1 MKLIYQTALF
11 AAALTAASCSQEK
24 PFDGPDS
31 GSGTLILPG
40 VEVNNA
46 AQVVDKAP
54 SMGSRATY
62 DVDGFIVDFYRSGEA
77 DPFRTKTYAEI
88 NGAEE
93 LPVGTYT
100 LKVRSHD
107 VQVAEWDNPYFAG
120 ETQEFTIEDGKIT
133 ELDPVVCK
141 FSSIKVSVVFGP
153 KLKEK
158 LGADAKVEVK
168 ASTDG
173 KLVYTPSE
181 TRDGY
186 FSAVEGST
194 TLTAVFTGTISG
206 REETITRTYA
216 DVQAGQ
222 HRIITYEMGGQL
234 PVPPSPSG
242 SVDDSQITIDVTMT
256 EVDLNAAVDPGKE
269 DVLPGEDEPGTLPG
283 VDDPDPE
290 NPDDPNKPENPD
302 DPTSPISF
310 SGNLSNGGTYT
321 SDEFINSAT
330 GEVIKAANV
339 VISVEKGCKDIH
351 VVIDS
356 SFLSPEEL
364 EGNGLAGE
372 FNLVENTDKI
382 YNGLAGLCLPCRDG
396 GTNEDGK
403 PFAAVRNQTSIN
415 FDISD
420 FMALLEIGGTS
431 TSTFKL
437 LVTDNEGNTAPYE
450 FTINVK

>member
-11 AAALTAASCSQEK
+11 AAALTAASCGQEK

-206 REETITRTYA
+206 RQETITRTYA

-222 HRIITYEMGGQL
+222 HRIISYEVGGQL

-269 DVLPGEDEPGTLPG
+269 DVLPGENEPGTLPG

-321 SDEFINSAT
+321 SDEF
-330 GEVIKAANV
+330 GESKLANV
-339 VISVEKGCKDIH
+339 IINVEKGCQDIH
-351 VVIDS
+351 VKINS
-356 SFLSPEEL
+356 TFLTKAEL
-364 EGNGLAGE
+364 QGCGLDDE
-372 FNLVENTDKI
+372 FDLVNNTDGI
-382 YNGLAGLCLPCRDG
+382 YEGLAGLCLPCRDG
-396 GTNEDGK
+396 GTNSDGK

-415 FDISD
+415 FDISG
-420 FMALLEIGGTS
+420 FMELLAIGGTS
-431 TSTFKL
+431 TNTFSL
-437 LVTDNEGNTAPYE
+437 LVTDNEGNTATCE

>member
-54 SMGSRATY
+54 SMGSRTTY

-173 KLVYTPSE
+173 KLVYIPSE

-222 HRIITYEMGGQL
+222 HRIISYEVGGQL

-283 VDDPDPE
+283 VDDPDDPN
-290 NPDDPNKPENPD
+290 NPDNPD
-302 DPTSPISF
+302 NPDNPNPPVTTDPISF
-310 SGNLSNGGTYT
+310 SGNLANGGTYT
-321 SDEFINSAT
+321 SDEFGAS
-330 GEVIKAANV
+330 KPANV
-339 VISVEKGCKDIH
+339 IISVEKGCKDIH

-356 SFLSPEEL
+356 SFLTPDEL
-364 EGNGLAGE
+364 RPMGLDSE
-372 FNLVENTDKI
+372 FNLVDNNDDLYKGISDLT
-382 YNGLAGLCLPCRDG
+382 LPCRDG
-396 GTNEDGK
+396 GINSEGN

-415 FDISD
+415 FDITA
-420 FMALLEIGGTS
+420 FMELLEIGGTS
-431 TSTFKL
+431 TNTFSL
-437 LVTDNEGNTAPYE
+437 LVTDNEGNTSTCA